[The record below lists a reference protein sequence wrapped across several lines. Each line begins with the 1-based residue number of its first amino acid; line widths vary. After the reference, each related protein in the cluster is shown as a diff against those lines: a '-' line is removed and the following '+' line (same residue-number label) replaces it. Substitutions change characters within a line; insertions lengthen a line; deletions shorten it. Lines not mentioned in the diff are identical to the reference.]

1 MVTRMCISLDPETAA
16 RLKILA
22 HDQYMSVSKL
32 ITKWTEQT
40 TTKDERLNELQQ
52 KKAAHN
58 N

>member
-32 ITKWTEQT
+32 ITKWVEHT
-40 TTKDERLNELQQ
+40 TTKDERLNELQ